1 MGVGSEQRG
10 AKALDCKGCVCVLEG
25 RRGMLELLLGGRV
38 RKVRGSEMS
47 WKGG

>member
-1 MGVGSEQRG
+1 MGVGSGRCG
-10 AKALDCKGCVCVLEG
+10 AKAPDCKVGGVLGG
-25 RRGMLELLLGGRV
+25 RRGMLVLLLGGRV